1 LNHFDSTT
9 VVAKLKSLEKYK
21 SSVFCKK
28 IKLKELTSMG
38 HFSALDHLIK
48 STQSLQWHA
57 ALGADFGARNFPVT
71 LPQGHFIVPSTMT
84 LSSFEVDRKYPTTAN
99 RTAEPPTAIPT
110 GAERRNDMM
119 FDDGSGIR

>member
-1 LNHFDSTT
+1 LNHFDSTA
-9 VVAKLKSLEKYK
+9 VVAKLNHWKGIIR
-21 SSVFCKK
+21 VQFFDKK
-28 IKLKELTSMG
+28 VKLKELTSTG

-71 LPQGHFIVPSTMT
+71 LPQGHFIVPPTMT
-84 LSSFEVDRKYPTTAN
+84 LSSFEVDRMYPTTAS

-110 GAERRNDMM
+110 GERRNDIM
-119 FDDGSGIR
+119 FV